1 MNYQNEEIKERGTE
15 NMSIV
20 TNGNREPEIISKE
33 SPKYSKAGDNPKEWS
48 KGQYV
53 LWRKRIVKV
62 RSFSEAMISDM
73 YDLLKP
79 NLKPNPDYIILHI
92 GINDASKNTSNE
104 LLDKVLA
111 LKSFVTS
118 NNKNIKVTISTL
130 SKPVNDQK
138 CGQW

>member
-1 MNYQNEEIKERGTE
+1 M
-15 NMSIV
+15 V
-20 TNGNREPEIISKE
+20 
-33 SPKYSKAGDNPKEWS
+33 
-48 KGQYV
+48 
-53 LWRKRIVKV
+53 KRTVCAVAKKDCQS
-62 RSFSEAMISDM
+62 RSFSETMISDM

-79 NLKPNPDYIILHI
+79 NLKPNPDYITLHI

-118 NNKNIKVTISTL
+118 NYKNIKVTILTL
-130 SKPVNDQK
+130 TKPLNDQK